1 MADPRQASSAAW
13 SPGQE
18 VTWVYE
24 TRGGWGYIWH
34 VPAYVVKVT
43 AKRVG
48 IAALYGDGET
58 WVPRWVKSEKL
69 LPGHPSLVVTR

>member
-1 MADPRQASSAAW
+1 M
-13 SPGQE
+13 SPSNRLTQTQFAVSE
-18 VTWVYE
+18 PVTWHYE

-43 AKRVG
+43 EKRVG

-58 WVPRWVKSEKL
+58 WVPRWVKPEKL
-69 LPGHPSLVVTR
+69 THGHPQWVVA